1 MTSAPGPA
9 GLDAA
14 DALATIVGRLA
25 AGEVRD
31 GQRTMAMAVADAIED
46 ERHLI
51 AEAGTGTGK
60 SLAYLVPAITS
71 GKTVVVATATKAL
84 QDQLADKDLPFLSE
98 HVDEPFVWSVLKG
111 RSNYLCKQRMAEMA
125 TASDGQ
131 MELDDGSRVAGSAL
145 QIRKIVKWADET
157 RTGDRAELDFEPDH
171 RVWSA
176 VSVGPMECPG
186 ASKCPS
192 GGECFSEAARQQT
205 HASTVIVV
213 NLHLYGLHLASG
225 GVILPEHDVVVIDEA
240 HQLEDVL
247 SSAAGLDFG
256 PGRFAS
262 LARNVR
268 AIIDDALA
276 TELAD
281 VGGRLADALGP
292 RVGDRLRSF
301 DEELQ
306 TVLTIAVEKVNEVVA
321 AIRSVDENDP
331 KDGPIRARG
340 MVQGGHLAADLSL
353 LVSLPKTHVVWVE
366 GPARSPSLRMA
377 PIDVA
382 AFLGENLWPKQT
394 TILTSATLD
403 TEIESRLGLIDGE
416 YDRIDVGSPFDYERQ
431 AMLYCAMSLPNPK
444 SSDWLDAIT
453 DEMVELIDAAGGR
466 TMALFT
472 SWRAMDHVAEQL
484 DQRIDHR
491 VLTQRDL
498 PKPALIREFTNDE
511 SSVLCATMG
520 FWQGVDIPGHT
531 LRLVTI
537 DRLPFPRPD
546 EPLLEARRERAGAR
560 AFAQIDLPRTATM
573 LAQGAGRLIRTADDR
588 GVVAVLDSRLGTA
601 RYRWDLVN
609 ALPPMKRTR
618 HKSDVVEF
626 LQSLD

>member
-1 MTSAPGPA
+1 MSESTSS
-9 GLDAA
+9 AA
-14 DALATIVGRLA
+14 SAAAVSLAEIVDNLA
-25 AGEVRD
+25 VGEVRE
-31 GQRTMAMAVADAIED
+31 GQRTMAMSVADAIEG

-84 QDQLADKDLPFLSE
+84 QDQLAEKDLPFLDR
-98 HVDEPFVWSVLKG
+98 HVEEPFVWSVLKG

-125 TASDGQ
+125 SDGDQ
-131 MELDDGSRVAGSAL
+131 LEFDDGSRVAGSAL
-145 QIRKIVKWADET
+145 QIRKIVKWAEET
-157 RTGDRAELDFEPDH
+157 RTGDRAELEFEPDH

-186 ASKCPS
+186 ANKCPS

-205 HASTVIVV
+205 HASSVIVV

-225 GVILPEHDVVVIDEA
+225 GVILPEHDVVVVDEA

-256 PGRFAS
+256 AGRFAS
-262 LARNVR
+262 LARNAR
-268 AIIDDALA
+268 AIIDDSLA
-276 TELAD
+276 TELGD
-281 VGGRLADALGP
+281 IGGRLADALGP
-292 RVGDRLRSF
+292 RVGDRLRRF
-301 DEELQ
+301 DEELE

-321 AIRSVDENDP
+321 AIRSVDGDDP
-331 KDGPIRARG
+331 KDGPIKARCT
-340 MVQGGHLAADLSL
+340 VQAGHLAADLSL
-353 LVSLPKTHVVWVE
+353 LTSLPETHVVWVE
-366 GPARSPSLRMA
+366 GPPRSPSLRMA

-382 AFLGENLWPKQT
+382 AFLAEWLWPKRT
-394 TILTSATLD
+394 VVLTSATLD
-403 TEIESRLGLIDGE
+403 PELHNRLGMVEGE
-416 YDRIDVGSPFDYERQ
+416 FDRIDVGSPFDYEQQ
-431 AMLYCAMSLPNPK
+431 AMLYCALSLPNPN
-444 SSDWLDAIT
+444 SSDWLDAIS
-453 DEMVELIDAAGGR
+453 DELVALVDAAGGR
-466 TMALFT
+466 TLALFT
-472 SWRAMDHVAEQL
+472 SWRAMDHCAQQL
-484 DQRIDHR
+484 DERVDHR
-491 VLTQRDL
+491 VLTQREL

-511 SSVLCATMG
+511 TSVLCATMG
-520 FWQGVDIPGHT
+520 FWQGVDIPGSA

-546 EPLLEARRERAGAR
+546 EPLLEARRERAGPR

-573 LAQGAGRLIRTADDR
+573 LAQGAGRLIRTTDDR
-588 GVVAVLDSRLGTA
+588 GAVAVLDPRLGTA

-618 HKSDVVEF
+618 HRTEVEAFLKS
-626 LQSLD
+626 LG

>member
-1 MTSAPGPA
+1 
-9 GLDAA
+9 
-14 DALATIVGRLA
+14 
-25 AGEVRD
+25 
-31 GQRTMAMAVADAIED
+31 MAIAVADAIED

-84 QDQLADKDLPFLSE
+84 QDQLAEKDLPFLSK
-98 HVDEPFVWSVLKG
+98 HVEEPFVWSVLKG

-145 QIRKIVKWADET
+145 QIRKIVKWANET
-157 RTGDRAELDFEPDH
+157 KTGDRAELDFEPDH

-225 GVILPEHDVVVIDEA
+225 GVILPEHDVAIIDEA

-262 LARNVR
+262 LARNTR

-281 VGGRLADALGP
+281 VGGRLADVLGP

-331 KDGPIRARG
+331 TDGPIRARG
-340 MVQGGHLAADLSL
+340 LVQGGHLAADLSL
-353 LVSLPKTHVVWVE
+353 LVSLPTTHVVWVE

-394 TILTSATLD
+394 TVLTSATLD
-403 TEIESRLGLIDGE
+403 NEIESRLGLIEGE

-466 TMALFT
+466 TLALFT

-491 VLTQRDL
+491 VLTQREL

-618 HKSDVVEF
+618 HKADVVEF
-626 LQSLD
+626 LKSLE